1 MTTTPWGNVSGLR
14 ARRLR
19 PGPSADPEA
28 VRRNQLERLYAATVG
43 AVAENG
49 YEGTRVSDIVALSGV
64 SRSAFYKHFDDKLD
78 CFLATVDEIYGM
90 VERQMERAYD
100 PELPWEPRLRTVAD
114 AFVELVVAQ
123 PAAAK
128 VCLVE
133 IYAAGPDAI
142 ARLDGAVAVV
152 ERIVSRALDDSP
164 ERAGMPKSLVSAI
177 VGGGHKTIHTRLR
190 RGEQAQIPSLM
201 EDLLDWVLSYRTPPE
216 KLRKP
221 RRRADRGAAPQPD
234 HGKPRERLITAI
246 TSVMAERGYPDTTI
260 IEIAETAS
268 ASLSTFYGNF
278 ENKEE
283 AFIAALGR
291 ERLESLAAARAGFEA
306 APDWGAAVR
315 DGLDALFA
323 YLAAEPAS
331 ARLAIVE
338 SYRGGPEVLEDADK
352 TVRAFHRFIEPGFAI
367 ADGLDP
373 LTAEAIGNA
382 VNALA
387 YEQIRAGRVERLREW
402 APTAAFIA
410 LAPFLGAAD
419 ACVTANDA
427 A

>member
-1 MTTTPWGNVSGLR
+1 
-14 ARRLR
+14 
-19 PGPSADPEA
+19 
-28 VRRNQLERLYAATVG
+28 
-43 AVAENG
+43 ENG

-78 CFLATVDEIYGM
+78 CFLATVDEIYSL
-90 VERQMERAYD
+90 VEQQMERAYD
-100 PELPWEPRLRTVAD
+100 PELPWEKRLRTVAD
-114 AFVELVVAQ
+114 AFVELVLAQ

-152 ERIVSRALDDSP
+152 ERIVARALDDSP
-164 ERAGMPKSLVSAI
+164 ERAGMPRAI
-177 VGGGHKTIHTRLR
+177 VAAIIGGAHKTIHTRLR
-190 RGEQAQIPSLM
+190 RGEERKLVPLM
-201 EDLLDWVLSYRTPPE
+201 DDLVDWVLSYRTPPE

-221 RRRADRGAAPQPD
+221 RRRPDRGAAPEPD
-234 HGKPRERLITAI
+234 HSKPRERLISAI
-246 TSVMAERGYPDTTI
+246 TEVMANRGYPDTTI

-268 ASLSTFYGNF
+268 ASLSTFYANF

-291 ERLESLAAARAGFEA
+291 ERVESLAAAQAAFEA

-323 YLAAEPAS
+323 YLAAEPAA

-352 TVRAFHRFIEPGFAI
+352 TVRAFHRFLEPGYAI

-373 LTAEAIGNA
+373 LTSEAIGNA
-382 VNALA
+382 INALA
-387 YEQIRAGRVERLREW
+387 YTQIRSERVERLRELG
-402 APTAAFIA
+402 PTAAFIC

-419 ACVTANDA
+419 ACATANEA